1 MMRVPLSLN
10 DYRYSR
16 MENLRNNGYQIFLQ
30 WILYALLL
38 LVLKYNENGWTEFD
52 SKHIMAECNHNTLYM
67 HLKLTK
73 IKNVH

>member
-1 MMRVPLSLN
+1 MIIDTHVWKTWETMAIRF
-10 DYRYSR
+10 
-16 MENLRNNGYQIFLQ
+16 FLQ